1 MSGTLLPLDLNNAST
16 ALQAACDEIG
26 LSAAGATLIRLGDN
40 AVFRLPEA
48 AVIARVGRDLG
59 RMEAAKRE
67 VAVSRWLAAEAIP
80 AVTAAP
86 VGQPVVADG
95 RVVTFWVSASDRE
108 EYGTTSELASLL
120 RQLHSRSA
128 PERLTLPSLVPFD
141 RARSRIAGLL
151 NLPAS
156 DRDYLTQR
164 CEDLAEAYAQ
174 LDFVLPTGVIHGDAN
189 VGNVIL
195 DRAGVALLSDLDGF
209 AIGPREW
216 DLVLTAMYYERY
228 RWHTEA
234 EYQDFIQVYG
244 YDLMTW
250 PGYPVLS
257 EVREFLMV
265 TWLAQNAECDDQ
277 AQAELTKRL
286 SALQAGGSR
295 RDWKPF

>member
-1 MSGTLLPLDLNNAST
+1 MSGMMSPLDLNSAST

-26 LSAAGATLIRLGDN
+26 LSAVGATLIRLGDN

-48 AVIARVGRDLG
+48 AVIARVGRDIG

-67 VAVSRWLAAEAIP
+67 VAVSRWLAAESIP
-80 AVTAAP
+80 AVMAAP
-86 VGQPVVADG
+86 VVQPVAAGG

-108 EYGTTSELASLL
+108 EYGTTSELAYLL

-128 PERLTLPSLVPFD
+128 PERPTLSSFVPFG

-151 NLPAS
+151 CLPAS
-156 DRDYLTQR
+156 DRDYLAQR
-164 CEDLAEAYAQ
+164 CEDLAKAYAK
-174 LDFVLPTGVIHGDAN
+174 LDFALPAGVIHGDAN
-189 VGNVIL
+189 VGNVIV

-228 RWHTEA
+228 GWHTEA
-234 EYQDFIQVYG
+234 EYQAFVQVYG
-244 YDLMTW
+244 YDLMAW

-257 EVREFLMV
+257 EVRELLMV
-265 TWLAQNAECDDQ
+265 AWLAQNAECDNK
-277 AQAELTKRL
+277 ARAELTKRL
-286 SALQAGGSR
+286 SALRTGDSR